1 MSDESIAF
9 KREQSAMLR
18 SRRMQSAPSITERFK
33 IEITTPA
40 SQAADAA
47 EKKAGIKKC
56 SHCHGTGMVAGLFSR
71 YECHVC
77 DGTTFDLSD
86 PVALIKHLLAGGR
99 KLRIQYNAK
108 DRELKD
114 VIELMGPEEVERKR
128 ELRWANSI
136 NSAFD

>member
-1 MSDESIAF
+1 
-9 KREQSAMLR
+9 MLR

-47 EKKAGIKKC
+47 EKKAGVEKC
-56 SHCHGTGMVAGLFSR
+56 PHCHGTGMVSGLFSQA
-71 YECHVC
+71 ECYLC
-77 DGTTFDLSD
+77 DGTGFDLSD
-86 PVALIKHLLAGGR
+86 PVVLIKHLLAGGR

-108 DRELKD
+108 VRELKD

-128 ELRWANSI
+128 ELRWAKSV

>member
-1 MSDESIAF
+1 MSDEIVDF
-9 KREQSAMLR
+9 KRQQLSMLR
-18 SRRMQSAPSITERFK
+18 SRRIQEAPSVLERFK
-33 IEITTPA
+33 VEITTPV

-47 EKKAGIKKC
+47 EKKSGVEKC
-56 SHCHGTGMVAGLFSR
+56 PHCHGTGMVHGLFSAS
-71 YECHVC
+71 ECYLC
-77 DGTTFDLSD
+77 DGTGFDLSD

-108 DRELKD
+108 VRELKD

-128 ELRWANSI
+128 ELRWAKSI

>member
-1 MSDESIAF
+1 MNEELLAF
-9 KREQSAMLR
+9 KRQQRSALAGR
-18 SRRMQSAPSITERFK
+18 KSEIVASVLDNFK

-40 SQAADAA
+40 SIAA
-47 EKKAGIKKC
+47 EAEAKINGIAKC

-86 PVALIKHLLAGGR
+86 PIALIKHLLNGGR
-99 KLRIQYNAK
+99 KLRVKYNAK
-108 DRELKD
+108 VRELED

-128 ELRWANSI
+128 ELRWAKSI